1 MKKIIDRIEKYIIP
15 RKKYDEVN
23 NECEKLKWTVELN
36 KKLDIANKK
45 NEIIEF
51 NLVNRNKELKQLNE
65 QNKKTLNLNIELNKK
80 MKFFYGKCGGLKK
93 HNNTLEKKIKELK
106 LKILKLS
113 CDKTNAIEIIKKLEL
128 ESRELKRCKDKIK
141 QMKY

>member
-23 NECEKLKWTVELN
+23 NECEKLKWTVENLSNANQYLN

-51 NLVNRNKELKQLNE
+51 NLVNRNKELKQLNV
-65 QNKKTLNLNIELNKK
+65 INKK